1 MKAVRM
7 PATVRITGT
16 HLSHTGKRYM
26 CEQSPQTHAR
36 NVTADFLLQAG
47 LVYLS
52 SVYDKLGWS
61 PDDNVRYS
69 QILTSCS
76 ILTFPPSQMYP
87 LSAERELLVSS
98 DGRILLDPTCFRL
111 DRLPNTII
119 HDDGVRP
126 VYSGNG

>member
-16 HLSHTGKRYM
+16 HLLHTGKRNM
-26 CEQSPQTHAR
+26 RKQSPQTHAR
-36 NVTADFLLQAG
+36 NVTADVLLQAG

-61 PDDNVRYS
+61 PDDNVGNS

-76 ILTFPPSQMYP
+76 ILTFPQMYP

-98 DGRILLDPTCFRL
+98 DGRILLDPSCFRL